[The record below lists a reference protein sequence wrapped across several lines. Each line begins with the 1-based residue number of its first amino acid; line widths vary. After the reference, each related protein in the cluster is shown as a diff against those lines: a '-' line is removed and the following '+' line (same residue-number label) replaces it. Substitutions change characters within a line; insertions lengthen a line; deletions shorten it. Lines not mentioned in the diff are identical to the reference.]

1 MLIYLLRHGD
11 AVQSS
16 AFHDSERP
24 LSSLGEHQAFGVGT
38 FLRRS
43 NILIPSVFSS
53 PLRRAI
59 QTAEIICEH
68 VGPSQLGQLEYLV
81 PGSRHQQIF
90 DLLDSLDQPSV
101 LLVGH
106 EPHLSQT
113 VALLTADQSDLGI
126 EFGKCTLACVACDNP
141 LHKGRGMLKWLITAN
156 QADML
161 QNQDEKLI
169 P

>member
-16 AFHDSERP
+16 AYHDSERP
-24 LSSLGEHQAFGVGT
+24 LSSLGEHQSIGVGT

-43 NILIPSVFSS
+43 NILIPSIFSS
-53 PLRRAI
+53 PLRRAV
-59 QTAEIICEH
+59 QTAEIICRH
-68 VGPSQLGQLEYLV
+68 AGPSKLGQSEYLV

-90 DLLDSLDQPSV
+90 DVLDSLDQPSV

-126 EFGKCTLACVACDNP
+126 EFGNCTLACIECDTP
-141 LHKGRGMLKWLITAN
+141 LRKGQGMLKWLVTADQADILRN
-156 QADML
+156 QA
-161 QNQDEKLI
+161 EKLI